1 MTPDK
6 IKELEEFMKKNAEA
20 RQIKYP
26 LEVSGIDFDVK
37 IGVSSK
43 SFFGSLGSEKGPGT
57 FVSIRSCK
65 KEHGD
70 KTRLGLLIGY
80 VPIHTQ
86 VQYWKETKRLEFSVT
101 GDNPAIFVFDLNEVV
116 LGCES
121 YWGAIKSEK
130 QLREISNDD
139 IQNIWYIKAL
149 KQLSEKKKEYPE
161 PLGMT
166 VGNMENQEE
175 FWICQHCHDDHHEE
189 CTGMAYDVDVEESS
203 ACECEV
209 RKAHPKRK

>member
-1 MTPDK
+1 MTPEQ
-6 IKELEEFMKKNAEA
+6 IKEFEEYMKQKAEA
-20 RQIKYP
+20 RRIKYP
-26 LEVSGIDFDVK
+26 VEVSGIDFDVK

-80 VPIHTQ
+80 VPIHAG
-86 VQYWKETKRLEFSVT
+86 VEFSKETKRLKFSVS

-121 YWGAIKSEK
+121 FWGAIESEK
-130 QLREISNDD
+130 QLREITNDD
-139 IQNIWYIKAL
+139 IQNVWYIKAL
-149 KQLSEKKKEYPE
+149 KQLAEKKKEYPD

-166 VGNMENQEE
+166 VGNMETQEE
-175 FWICQHCHDDHHEE
+175 FWICQHCHDNHHEE
-189 CTGMAYDVDVEESS
+189 CTGMARDVDMEESF

-209 RKAHPKRK
+209 KKAHPKRK

>member
-1 MTPDK
+1 MTPDQ
-6 IKELEEFMKKNAEA
+6 IKELEEFMKQKAEA

-26 LEVSGIDFDVK
+26 LEISGIDFDVK

-65 KEHGD
+65 EAHGD

-80 VPIHTQ
+80 VPIHTSAEFS
-86 VQYWKETKRLEFSVT
+86 KETKRLKFILS

-121 YWGAIKSEK
+121 YWGAIESEK
-130 QLREISNDD
+130 ELREITNND
-139 IQNIWYIKAL
+139 IENVWYIKAL
-149 KQLSEKKKEYPE
+149 KQLSERKEH
-161 PLGMT
+161 
-166 VGNMENQEE
+166 GN
-175 FWICQHCHDDHHEE
+175 
-189 CTGMAYDVDVEESS
+189 ESR
-203 ACECEV
+203 A
-209 RKAHPKRK
+209 